1 MYNSMYTQP
10 MTLVPSK
17 KPELSPDF
25 IAKRLKELIGHD
37 FTQVKKKFYNN
48 VYIHFFQHT
57 GLPIKEIYPKDKV
70 HEEMLDGDVIP
81 IDEIG
86 HYSRLYQKVPKNV
99 DIREFVILEQW
110 LDTTPVDKNIWCHI
124 VPKNIPLTTKINNV
138 DNSDFVLDLNSLLE
152 NDEYLYNHFFN
163 YLEKHSK
170 LYVDYL
176 LSFILVEKV
185 EIIKK
190 QCIKWDKLVELCW
203 GDFINTY

>member
-10 MTLVPSK
+10 MSIVQSK

-25 IAKRLKELIGHD
+25 IAKRLKELIGDD
-37 FTQVKKKFYNN
+37 FSNVKKKFYDN
-48 VYIHFFQHT
+48 VYIQFFQHT
-57 GLPIKEIYPKDKV
+57 GLPIQQIYPKDKV
-70 HEEMLDGDVIP
+70 HEEMLNGDVIA

-99 DIREFVILEQW
+99 DIREFLILEQW

-124 VPKNIPLTTKINNV
+124 IPKNIPMTTQINNI
-138 DNSDFVLDLNSLLE
+138 DNSDFVLDFNSLLE
-152 NDEYLYNHFFN
+152 NDEYLYNHFLN

-176 LSFILVEKV
+176 LSFIMAEKV
-185 EIIKK
+185 EIIKR

-203 GDFINTY
+203 HDFMNM

>member
-10 MTLVPSK
+10 MSIVQSK

-25 IAKRLKELIGHD
+25 IAKRLKELIGDD
-37 FTQVKKKFYNN
+37 FSNVKKKFYDN
-48 VYIHFFQHT
+48 VYIQFFQHT
-57 GLPIKEIYPKDKV
+57 GLPIQQIYPKDKV
-70 HEEMLDGDVIP
+70 HEEMLNGDVIA

-99 DIREFVILEQW
+99 DIREFLILEQW

-124 VPKNIPLTTKINNV
+124 VPKNIPMITQINNI
-138 DNSDFVLDLNSLLE
+138 DNSDFVIDLNSLLE
-152 NDEYLYNHFFN
+152 NDEYLYNHFLN

-176 LSFILVEKV
+176 LSFIMAEKV

-203 GDFINTY
+203 SDFMNM

>member
-1 MYNSMYTQP
+1 MYNNPSMTI
-10 MTLVPSK
+10 VSSK

-25 IAKRLKELIGHD
+25 IARRLKELIGNN
-37 FTQVKKKFYNN
+37 FSEIKSKFYNN
-48 VYIHFFQHT
+48 VYIEFFRHS

-70 HEEMLDGDVIP
+70 HEDMLDGDVIA

-86 HYSRLYQKVPKNV
+86 HYSILYQKVPRNL

-124 VPKNIPLTTKINNV
+124 IPKNIPTTTKIINI
-138 DNSDFVLDLNSLLE
+138 DNSEFILDLNSLLE
-152 NDEYLYNHFFN
+152 NDEYLYKHFLN
-163 YLEKHSK
+163 YLEKHNS

-176 LSFILVEKV
+176 LSFINPEKV

-203 GDFINTY
+203 SDFMNT

>member
-10 MTLVPSK
+10 MSLVQSK

-25 IAKRLKELIGHD
+25 IAKRLKELIGDD
-37 FTQVKKKFYNN
+37 FSNVKKKFYDN
-48 VYIHFFQHT
+48 VYIQFFQHT
-57 GLPIKEIYPKDKV
+57 GLPIQQIYPKDKV
-70 HEEMLDGDVIP
+70 HEEMLNGDVIA

-99 DIREFVILEQW
+99 DIREFLILEQW

-124 VPKNIPLTTKINNV
+124 VPKNIPMITQINNI

-152 NDEYLYNHFFN
+152 NDEYLYNHFLN

-176 LSFILVEKV
+176 LSFIMAEKV

-203 GDFINTY
+203 SDFMNM

>member
-1 MYNSMYTQP
+1 MYTQP
-10 MTLVPSK
+10 MSIVQSK

-25 IAKRLKELIGHD
+25 IAKRLKELIGDD
-37 FTQVKKKFYNN
+37 FRQVMKKFYDN
-48 VYIHFFQHT
+48 VYIQFFQHT
-57 GLPIKEIYPKDKV
+57 GLPIQQIYPKDKV
-70 HEEMLDGDVIP
+70 HEEMLNGDVIAM
-81 IDEIG
+81 DEIG

-99 DIREFVILEQW
+99 DIREFLILEQW

-124 VPKNIPLTTKINNV
+124 IPKNIPMTTQINNI

-152 NDEYLYNHFFN
+152 NDEYLYNHFLN

-176 LSFILVEKV
+176 LSFIMAEKV
-185 EIIKK
+185 EIIKR

-203 GDFINTY
+203 YDFMNM

>member
-10 MTLVPSK
+10 MSIVQSK

-25 IAKRLKELIGHD
+25 IAKRLKELIGDD
-37 FTQVKKKFYNN
+37 FRQVMKKFYDN
-48 VYIHFFQHT
+48 VYIQFFQHT
-57 GLPIKEIYPKDKV
+57 GLPIQQIYPKDKV
-70 HEEMLDGDVIP
+70 HEEMLNGDVIAM
-81 IDEIG
+81 DEIG

-99 DIREFVILEQW
+99 DIREFLILEQW

-124 VPKNIPLTTKINNV
+124 IPKNIPMTTQINNI

-152 NDEYLYNHFFN
+152 NDEYLYNHFLN

-176 LSFILVEKV
+176 LSFIMAEKV
-185 EIIKK
+185 EIIKR

-203 GDFINTY
+203 YDFMNM

>member
-10 MTLVPSK
+10 MSIVQSK

-25 IAKRLKELIGHD
+25 IAKRLKELIGDD
-37 FTQVKKKFYNN
+37 FSNVKKKFYDN
-48 VYIHFFQHT
+48 VYIQFFQHT
-57 GLPIKEIYPKDKV
+57 GLPIQQIYPKDKV
-70 HEEMLDGDVIP
+70 HEEMLNGDVIA

-99 DIREFVILEQW
+99 DIREFLIMEQW

-124 VPKNIPLTTKINNV
+124 IPKNIPMTTQINNI
-138 DNSDFVLDLNSLLE
+138 DNSDFVLDFNSLLE
-152 NDEYLYNHFFN
+152 NDEYIYNHFLN

-176 LSFILVEKV
+176 LSFIMAEKV
-185 EIIKK
+185 EIIKR

-203 GDFINTY
+203 HDFMNM

>member
-10 MTLVPSK
+10 MSIVQSK

-25 IAKRLKELIGHD
+25 IAKRLKELIGDD
-37 FTQVKKKFYNN
+37 FSNVKKKFYDN
-48 VYIHFFQHT
+48 VYIQFFQHT
-57 GLPIKEIYPKDKV
+57 GLPIQQIYPKDKV
-70 HEEMLDGDVIP
+70 HEEMLNGDVIA

-99 DIREFVILEQW
+99 DIREFLILEQW

-124 VPKNIPLTTKINNV
+124 IPKNIPMTTQINNI

-152 NDEYLYNHFFN
+152 NDEYLYNHFLN

-176 LSFILVEKV
+176 LSFIMAEKV
-185 EIIKK
+185 EIIKR

-203 GDFINTY
+203 HDFMNM

>member
-10 MTLVPSK
+10 MSIVQSK

-25 IAKRLKELIGHD
+25 IAKRLKELIGDD
-37 FTQVKKKFYNN
+37 FRQVMKKFYDN
-48 VYIHFFQHT
+48 VYIQFFQHT
-57 GLPIKEIYPKDKV
+57 GLPIQQIYPKDKV
-70 HEEMLDGDVIP
+70 HEEMLNGDVIA

-99 DIREFVILEQW
+99 NIREFLILEQW

-124 VPKNIPLTTKINNV
+124 VPKNIPMITQINNI

-152 NDEYLYNHFFN
+152 NDEYLYNHFLN
-163 YLEKHSK
+163 YLEQHSK

-176 LSFILVEKV
+176 LSFIMAEKV

-203 GDFINTY
+203 CDLMNM

>member
-10 MTLVPSK
+10 MSIVQSK

-25 IAKRLKELIGHD
+25 IAKRLKELIGDD
-37 FTQVKKKFYNN
+37 FRQVMKKFYDN
-48 VYIHFFQHT
+48 VYIQFFQHT
-57 GLPIKEIYPKDKV
+57 GLPIQQIYPKDKV
-70 HEEMLDGDVIP
+70 HEEMLNGDVIA

-86 HYSRLYQKVPKNV
+86 HYSRLYQKVPKSV
-99 DIREFVILEQW
+99 DIREFLILEQW

-124 VPKNIPLTTKINNV
+124 VPKNIPITTQINNI
-138 DNSDFVLDLNSLLE
+138 DNSDFVLDFNSLLE
-152 NDEYLYNHFFN
+152 NDEYLYNHFLN

-176 LSFILVEKV
+176 LSFIMAEKV
-185 EIIKK
+185 EIIKR

-203 GDFINTY
+203 YDFMNM